1 MIRPSQVQEHDDLC
15 TRIAALV
22 EEVIA
27 DSAVFLVEV
36 KVRGAKG
43 SRVVEAFVDSD
54 EAFGA
59 DELTHISREVGFLLD
74 MEDIVAGRY
83 TLNVSTPGLD
93 RPLALLRQYRK
104 NVGRDV
110 RVRYVV
116 EDDPGDAEV
125 TGRLLAAAD
134 DTIEVAVSGSDVR
147 RIRLDDVVRAH
158 VQLPW

>member
-1 MIRPSQVQEHDDLC
+1 MNRPAHMQEHDDLC
-15 TRIAALV
+15 ARIAALV

-27 DSAVFLVEV
+27 GSPVFLVEV
-36 KVRGAKG
+36 KVRGVKG
-43 SRVVEAFVDSD
+43 SRVVEVFVDSD
-54 EAFGA
+54 EALAA
-59 DELTHISREVGFLLD
+59 DSLTHISREVGFLLD

-116 EDDPGDAEV
+116 EDDTGDMEV
-125 TGRLLAAAD
+125 TGRLLAASD
-134 DTIEVAVSGSDVR
+134 DTIEVAVSGSDVC
-147 RIRLDDVVRAH
+147 RIRLDDVVRAN